1 MDREGYFTRC
11 GCYSFQCR
19 WVAWE
24 KGSKKWQFICCCCL
38 EEER

>member
-1 MDREGYFTRC
+1 MLFLPVQM
-11 GCYSFQCR
+11 GCM
-19 WVAWE
+19 E